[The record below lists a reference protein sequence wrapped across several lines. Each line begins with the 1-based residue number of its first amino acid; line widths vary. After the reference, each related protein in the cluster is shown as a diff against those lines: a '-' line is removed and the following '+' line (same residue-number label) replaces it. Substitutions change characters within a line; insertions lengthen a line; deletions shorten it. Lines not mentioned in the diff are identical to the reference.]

1 MMRELMREYCRTMPT
16 RLVHLVVDA
25 ADPARL
31 ARFWAAAL
39 GWEVASEE
47 PDEVDVWPPGFSY
60 PDSSALP
67 LVFVPVPEP
76 KAGKNRVHLDLA
88 TESGRHQAAEVER
101 LLALGAAPACIGQ
114 EGPGGVPWTVLADPE
129 GNEFCVLDP
138 RPVYRDTGPVAAVVA
153 DCADPAAVAG
163 LWALATG
170 WKPGGSTDSGV
181 SLRSPDGLGPYL
193 ELLPSLDR
201 KTVKNRIHLDVA
213 PYQDDD
219 HAAAVRALTDAGAVL
234 IDIGQGDVPWTVLAD
249 PEGSEF
255 CVLSP
260 R

>member
-1 MMRELMREYCRTMPT
+1 MPT

-25 ADPARL
+25 AEPARL
-31 ARFWAAAL
+31 ARFWAGAL
-39 GWEVASEE
+39 GWVVAAEE

-60 PDSSALP
+60 PDPSALP

-76 KAGKNRVHLDLA
+76 KTVKNRVHLDLA
-88 TESGRHQAAEVER
+88 TESAAHQAAEVER
-101 LLALGAAPACIGQ
+101 LLALGAVPADIGQ
-114 EGPGGVPWTVLADPE
+114 RDVPWTVLADPE

-138 RPVYRDTGPVAAVVA
+138 RPEYQDTGPVAAVVA

-163 LWALATG
+163 FWALATG
-170 WKPGGSTDSGV
+170 WAPAGTVLSNGGPDKGV
-181 SLRSPDGLGPYL
+181 SLRSPERSGPYL
-193 ELLPSLDR
+193 ELLPSADP
-201 KTVKNRIHLDVA
+201 KVVKNRMHLDVA
-213 PYQDDD
+213 PYQDED
-219 HAAAVRALTDAGAVL
+219 HAAAVRTLTAAGAVTL
-234 IDIGQGDVPWTVLAD
+234 DIGQGDVPWTVLAD

>member
-1 MMRELMREYCRTMPT
+1 MRELMRECARTMPT

-39 GWEVASEE
+39 GWEVAPEE

-88 TESGRHQAAEVER
+88 TKSRRHQAAEVER
-101 LLALGAAPACIGQ
+101 LLALGATPAGIGQ
-114 EGPGGVPWTVLADPE
+114 REVPWTVLADLE

-153 DCADPAAVAG
+153 DCADPDAIVG
-163 LWALATG
+163 FWELATG
-170 WKPGGSTDSGV
+170 WKPASSTDGGR
-181 SLRSPDGLGPYL
+181 SLQSPNKLKPYL

-219 HAAAVRALTDAGAVL
+219 HAAAVRALTDAGAAPV
-234 IDIGQGDVPWTVLAD
+234 DIGQGNVPWTVLAD